1 MKKLLAALSIATF
14 TTFAY
19 AAGPAFTTADAN
31 SDGVISMEEAKVALP
46 EMEEAK
52 IVAADANN
60 DGALSE
66 EEYVTLTSS

>member
-1 MKKLLAALSIATF
+1 MKKLIAALSIIGFSTL
-14 TTFAY
+14 AY
-19 AAGPAFTTADAN
+19 AESPAFTTADAN
-31 SDGVISMEEAKVALP
+31 ADGVVSMEEAKAALP

-66 EEYVTLTSS
+66 DEYSALIAS